1 MNKVQMSINQALQ
14 STDNLWD
21 FIKAI
26 SYDTSFQEFRNP
38 IADEWR
44 SKYIKPLDALPKYGY
59 YNLNVFS
66 LESELI
72 YKLKKHFPITCN
84 PCDLSVYQMCIIV
97 NGQEW
102 ADNYKSYLC
111 NNLIKYI
118 AEYYENIRGM
128 K

>member
-1 MNKVQMSINQALQ
+1 MNKNQMTIEQALK
-14 STDNLWD
+14 TTNNLWD

-26 SYDTSFQEFRNP
+26 SYDTCFQEYRNP

-44 SKYIKPLDALPKYGY
+44 NKYIKPLEVLPKHGY

-72 YKLKKHFPITCN
+72 YKLKRHFPINCN
-84 PCDLSVYQMCIIV
+84 PSDLSVYQMCVIV

-102 ADNYKSYLC
+102 ANNYKSYLE
-111 NNLIKYI
+111 NNLVTYLSKQYK
-118 AEYYENIRGM
+118 EMRGE
-128 K
+128 